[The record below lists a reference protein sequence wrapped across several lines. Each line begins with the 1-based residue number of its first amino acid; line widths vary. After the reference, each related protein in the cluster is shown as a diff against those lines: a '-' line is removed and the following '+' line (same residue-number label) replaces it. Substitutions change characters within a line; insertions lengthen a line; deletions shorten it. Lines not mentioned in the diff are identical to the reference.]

1 MRSRSSAAKV
11 KSTAALV
18 MGRGWQRGIN
28 SPVRLAAMMPA
39 KRATS
44 RTSPLAK
51 PRSRMRAS
59 VTGAMRTRP
68 LALAS
73 RCVSGLALV
82 STMRAAPCSSK
93 CDNSLMIG
101 SLAGF
106 LPQQSHVLAHP
117 RRPEEIEVVN
127 LADAAAPVEQENTRR
142 MIELSGRS
150 RPNPHAPF
158 GQHFVDLFGRSGQER
173 PVLAVHV

>member
-44 RTSPLAK
+44 RTSPLAR
-51 PRSRMRAS
+51 PRSRMRAN
-59 VTGAMRTRP
+59 VAGAMRTRP

-73 RCVSGLALV
+73 RKVSGLALV

-93 CDNSLMIG
+93 CDNSLTRSILR
-101 SLAGF
+101 SID
-106 LPQQSHVLAHP
+106 QQLESRRQLGRQALDPRGIEQPNLQQIADMSAVLVSK
-117 RRPEEIEVVN
+117 RRQ
-127 LADAAAPVEQENTRR
+127 LDLHQGRQCQDA
-142 MIELSGRS
+142 
-150 RPNPHAPF
+150 
-158 GQHFVDLFGRSGQER
+158 
-173 PVLAVHV
+173 